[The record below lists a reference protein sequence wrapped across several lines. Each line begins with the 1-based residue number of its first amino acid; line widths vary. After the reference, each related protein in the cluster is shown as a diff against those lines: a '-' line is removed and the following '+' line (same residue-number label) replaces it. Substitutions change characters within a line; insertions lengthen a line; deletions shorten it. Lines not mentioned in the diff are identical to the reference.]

1 MSRTTSGESMSGPS
15 YDLSSAVPVVPAA
28 ADVLVRPDKLLDVAR
43 IVEDQANALED
54 QLLTRLGELR
64 IDAPS
69 ADVISTQSIE
79 AWNSLIADGDRSY
92 AGQVREYV
100 AGLKRLV
107 SQLRDAA
114 KDYKISDEEKA
125 AVFGDRGKHGA

>member
-1 MSRTTSGESMSGPS
+1 MSGPS
-15 YDLSSAVPVVPAA
+15 YDLSTAVPVAPAA
-28 ADVLVRPDKLLDVAR
+28 ADVLVHPDKLLDVAR

-54 QLLTRLGELR
+54 QLLTKLGELR

-69 ADVISTQSIE
+69 ADVISTQAMQ

-114 KDYKISDEEKA
+114 KDYQVSEDEKA
-125 AVFGDRGKHGA
+125 AVFGDRGKHGV

>member
-1 MSRTTSGESMSGPS
+1 LSGPS
-15 YDLSSAVPVVPAA
+15 YDLSTAVPVAPAA
-28 ADVLVRPDKLLDVAR
+28 ADVLVHPDKVLDVAR
-43 IVEDQANALED
+43 IVEEQANALED

-64 IDAPS
+64 IDTPS
-69 ADVISTQSIE
+69 ADVISTQSMA

-114 KDYKISDEEKA
+114 KDYQVSEDEKA

>member
-1 MSRTTSGESMSGPS
+1 MSGPS
-15 YDLSSAVPVVPAA
+15 YDLSTAVPVAPAA
-28 ADVLVRPDKLLDVAR
+28 ADVLVHPDKVLDVAR
-43 IVEDQANALED
+43 IVEEQANALED

-64 IDAPS
+64 IDTPS
-69 ADVISTQSIE
+69 ADVISTQSMA

-114 KDYKISDEEKA
+114 KDYQVSEDEKA

>member
-1 MSRTTSGESMSGPS
+1 MSGPS
-15 YDLSSAVPVVPAA
+15 YDLSPAVPVAPAV

-43 IVEDQANALED
+43 IVEEQANALED
-54 QLLTRLGELR
+54 QLITRLDQLR
-64 IDAPS
+64 VDAPS
-69 ADVISTQSIE
+69 ADVVSTQSIE

-107 SQLRDAA
+107 SQLREAA
-114 KDYKISDEEKA
+114 KDYKVSDEEKA

>member
-1 MSRTTSGESMSGPS
+1 M
-15 YDLSSAVPVVPAA
+15 VPAA
-28 ADVLVRPDKLLDVAR
+28 ADVLVHPDKLLDVAR
-43 IVEDQANALED
+43 IVEEQANALED
-54 QLLTRLGELR
+54 QLLTRLGQLR

-107 SQLRDAA
+107 SQLREAA
-114 KDYKISDEEKA
+114 KDYKISEEEKA
-125 AVFGDRGKHGA
+125 AVFGDRGKHGV

>member
-1 MSRTTSGESMSGPS
+1 MSGPS
-15 YDLSSAVPVVPAA
+15 YDLSSAVPVAPAA

-43 IVEDQANALED
+43 IVEEQANALED
-54 QLLTRLGELR
+54 QLITRLDQLR

-69 ADVISTQSIE
+69 ADVISTQSVE

-107 SQLRDAA
+107 SQLREAA
-114 KDYKISDEEKA
+114 KDYKISEEEKA

>member
-1 MSRTTSGESMSGPS
+1 M
-15 YDLSSAVPVVPAA
+15 APAA
-28 ADVLVRPDKLLDVAR
+28 ADVLVHPDKLLDVAR
-43 IVEDQANALED
+43 IVEEQAHALED
-54 QLLTRLGELR
+54 QLLGKLDQLR

-69 ADVISTQSIE
+69 ADVISTQSVQ
-79 AWNSLIADGDRSY
+79 AWNALIADGDRSY

-114 KDYKISDEEKA
+114 KDYRISDEEKA
-125 AVFGDRGKHGA
+125 AAFGDRGRHGA

>member
-1 MSRTTSGESMSGPS
+1 MSGPS
-15 YDLSSAVPVVPAA
+15 YDLSSAVPVAPAA

-43 IVEDQANALED
+43 IVEEQANALED
-54 QLLTRLGELR
+54 QLIVRLDQLR

-69 ADVISTQSIE
+69 ADVISTQSVE

-107 SQLRDAA
+107 SQLREAA
-114 KDYKISDEEKA
+114 KDYKISEEEKA

>member
-1 MSRTTSGESMSGPS
+1 MSGPS
-15 YDLSSAVPVVPAA
+15 YDLTTAVPVAPAA
-28 ADVLVRPDKLLDVAR
+28 ADVLVHPDKLLDVAR
-43 IVEDQANALED
+43 IVEEQTNALED

-79 AWNSLIADGDRSY
+79 AWNSVIADGDRSY

-100 AGLKRLV
+100 AGLKHLV
-107 SQLRDAA
+107 SQLREAA
-114 KDYKISDEEKA
+114 KDYKVSDEEKA

>member
-1 MSRTTSGESMSGPS
+1 MSGPS
-15 YDLSSAVPVVPAA
+15 YDLSTAVPVAPAA
-28 ADVLVRPDKLLDVAR
+28 ADVLVHPDKVLAVAR
-43 IVEDQANALED
+43 IVEEQANALED

-69 ADVISTQSIE
+69 ADVISTQSMA

-114 KDYKISDEEKA
+114 KDYQVSEDEKA

>member
-1 MSRTTSGESMSGPS
+1 MSGPS
-15 YDLSSAVPVVPAA
+15 YDLSAAVPVAPAA

>member
-1 MSRTTSGESMSGPS
+1 MSGPS
-15 YDLSSAVPVVPAA
+15 YDLSAAVPVAPAA

-43 IVEDQANALED
+43 IVEEQVNALED

-69 ADVISTQSIE
+69 ADVVSTQSIE

>member
-1 MSRTTSGESMSGPS
+1 MSGPS
-15 YDLSSAVPVVPAA
+15 YDLSAAVPVAPAA

-43 IVEDQANALED
+43 IVEEQANALED
-54 QLLTRLGELR
+54 QLITRLDQLR

-69 ADVISTQSIE
+69 ADVISTQSVE

-107 SQLRDAA
+107 SQLREAA
-114 KDYKISDEEKA
+114 KDYKAGEDEKA
-125 AVFGDRGKHGA
+125 AVFGDRGRHGA

>member
-1 MSRTTSGESMSGPS
+1 MSGPS
-15 YDLSSAVPVVPAA
+15 HDLSPAVPVAPAA

-43 IVEDQANALED
+43 IVEEQANALED
-54 QLLTRLGELR
+54 QLVTKLDQLR

-69 ADVISTQSIE
+69 ADVISTQSVQ
-79 AWNSLIADGDRSY
+79 AWNTLIADGDRSY

-107 SQLRDAA
+107 SQLREAA
-114 KDYKISDEEKA
+114 KDYRISDEEKA

>member
-1 MSRTTSGESMSGPS
+1 MSGPS
-15 YDLSSAVPVVPAA
+15 YDLSSAVPVAPAA
-28 ADVLVRPDKLLDVAR
+28 ADVLVHPDKLLDVAR
-43 IVEDQANALED
+43 IVEEQANSLED
-54 QLLTRLGELR
+54 SLLTKLGQLR

-69 ADVISTQSIE
+69 ADVVSTQSID
-79 AWNSLIADGDRSY
+79 AWNTLIADGDRSY

-125 AVFGDRGKHGA
+125 AVFGDRGRHGA

>member
-1 MSRTTSGESMSGPS
+1 MSGPS
-15 YDLSSAVPVVPAA
+15 YDLSSAVPVAPAA

-69 ADVISTQSIE
+69 ADVISTESIA

-107 SQLRDAA
+107 SQLRAAA

>member
-1 MSRTTSGESMSGPS
+1 MSGPS
-15 YDLSSAVPVVPAA
+15 YDLSTAVPVAPAA
-28 ADVLVRPDKLLDVAR
+28 ADVLVRPDKVLDVAR
-43 IVEDQANALED
+43 IVEEQANALED

-69 ADVISTQSIE
+69 ADVISTQSMA
-79 AWNSLIADGDRSY
+79 AWNSVIADGDRSY

-114 KDYKISDEEKA
+114 KDYQVSEDEKA

>member
-1 MSRTTSGESMSGPS
+1 MSGPS
-15 YDLSSAVPVVPAA
+15 YDLSTAVPVAPAA
-28 ADVLVRPDKLLDVAR
+28 ADVLVHPDKVLDVAR
-43 IVEDQANALED
+43 IVEEQANALED

-69 ADVISTQSIE
+69 ADVISTQSMA
-79 AWNSLIADGDRSY
+79 AWNSVIADGDRSY

-114 KDYKISDEEKA
+114 KDYQVSEDEKA

>member
-1 MSRTTSGESMSGPS
+1 MTSGESMSGPS
-15 YDLSSAVPVVPAA
+15 YDLSSAVPVAPAA
-28 ADVLVRPDKLLDVAR
+28 ADVLVHPDKLLDVAR
-43 IVEDQANALED
+43 IVEEQANALED
-54 QLLTRLGELR
+54 QLIARLDQLR

-79 AWNSLIADGDRSY
+79 AWNSLVADGDRSY

-100 AGLKRLV
+100 ANLKRLV

-114 KDYKISDEEKA
+114 KDYRVSDEEKA
-125 AVFGDRGKHGA
+125 AVFGDR

>member
-1 MSRTTSGESMSGPS
+1 M
-15 YDLSSAVPVVPAA
+15 APAA
-28 ADVLVRPDKLLDVAR
+28 ADVLVHPDKVLAVAR
-43 IVEDQANALED
+43 IVEEQANALED

-69 ADVISTQSIE
+69 ADVISTQSMA

-114 KDYKISDEEKA
+114 KDYQVSEDEKA

>member
-1 MSRTTSGESMSGPS
+1 MSGPS
-15 YDLSSAVPVVPAA
+15 YDLSSAVPVAPAA

-69 ADVISTQSIE
+69 ADVISTESIA
-79 AWNSLIADGDRSY
+79 AWSSLIADGDRSY

-114 KDYKISDEEKA
+114 KDYKVSDEEKA
-125 AVFGDRGKHGA
+125 AVFGDRAKHGA

>member
-1 MSRTTSGESMSGPS
+1 V
-15 YDLSSAVPVVPAA
+15 APAA
-28 ADVLVRPDKLLDVAR
+28 ADVLVHPDKLLDVAR
-43 IVEDQANALED
+43 IVEEQANALED
-54 QLLTRLGELR
+54 QLVVRLDQLR

-69 ADVISTQSIE
+69 ADVISTQSMQ

-114 KDYKISDEEKA
+114 KDYKVSEDEKA